1 MKPPTSFVQVL
12 LACLLLTM
20 LASCG
25 GSSAVPTEQQRQAAI
40 SQVPCLV
47 VMPVETDLREDQA
60 VKYDRAARL
69 EQGAAYMDTV
79 LTEQLNGRGHV
90 RVLSSRQLTALMP
103 ERGSD
108 RQDLIERIGSALKCN
123 AVLVTTLSRYQPRVG
138 GDYGVEQPASVVF
151 SMKLHDIRQ
160 DTVLWST
167 MFAETQQSLLSN
179 LMSFGRAVQRGFK
192 WVTAEEM
199 VEQGI
204 VDKIRECPYL

>member
-1 MKPPTSFVQVL
+1 MTLVQAM
-12 LACLLLTM
+12 LACLLLIA

-25 GSSAVPTEQQRQAAI
+25 GTSAVPTEEQRQAAI

-47 VMPVETDLREDQA
+47 VLPVEIDLQEDQE
-60 VKYDRAARL
+60 VLYDRAARL

-79 LTEQLNGRGHV
+79 LTEQLNGRSHV

-103 ERGSD
+103 EYGED
-108 RQDLIERIGSALKCN
+108 RQALIERIGSEVKCN

-138 GDYGVEQPASVVF
+138 GDFGVEQPTSVVF
-151 SMKLHDIRQ
+151 TMKLYDIRQ
-160 DTVLWST
+160 GTALWST

-179 LMSFGRAVQRGFK
+179 LMSFAQAVKRGFK

-204 VDKIRECPYL
+204 IDKIQECPYL

>member
-1 MKPPTSFVQVL
+1 M
-12 LACLLLTM
+12 LACVLLTM

-25 GSSAVPTEQQRQAAI
+25 GTSAPPTEQQRQAVV

-47 VMPVETDLREDQA
+47 VLPVETDLQEDQT

-79 LTEQLNGRGHV
+79 LAEQLNGRGHV
-90 RVLSSRQLTALMP
+90 RVVSSRQLAALMP

-108 RQDLIERIGSALKCN
+108 RTELIEHIGSQLKCN
-123 AVLVTTLSRYQPRVG
+123 AVLVTTLTRYQPRVG

-151 SMKLHDIRQ
+151 AMKLSDVRQ
-160 DTVLWST
+160 GTVLWST

-179 LMSFGRAVQRGFK
+179 LMSFGTALRRGFK
-192 WVTAEEM
+192 WITAEEM

-204 VDKIRECPYL
+204 VEKIRECPYL

>member
-12 LACLLLTM
+12 LACLLLTL

-25 GSSAVPTEQQRQAAI
+25 GSSAVPTEQQRQVAI

-103 ERGSD
+103 GRGSD

-123 AVLVTTLSRYQPRVG
+123 AVLVTTLSRYQPRIG
-138 GDYGVEQPASVVF
+138 GDYGIEQPASVVF

>member
-1 MKPPTSFVQVL
+1 VKPPTFFVQVL

-25 GSSAVPTEQQRQAAI
+25 GTSAVPTEQQRQVAI

-47 VMPVETDLREDQA
+47 VMPVETDLQEDQA

-69 EQGAAYMDTV
+69 EQGASYMDTV
-79 LTEQLNGRGHV
+79 LAEQLNGRGHV

>member
-1 MKPPTSFVQVL
+1 M
-12 LACLLLTM
+12 LACVLLTM

-25 GSSAVPTEQQRQAAI
+25 GTSAPPTEQQRQAAV
-40 SQVPCLV
+40 SRVPCLV
-47 VMPVETDLREDQA
+47 VLPVETDLQEDQA

-79 LTEQLNGRGHV
+79 LAEQLNGRGHV
-90 RVLSSRQLTALMP
+90 RVLSSRQLAALMP

-108 RQDLIERIGSALKCN
+108 RTELIERIGSQLKCN
-123 AVLVTTLSRYQPRVG
+123 AVLVTTLTRYQPRVG

-151 SMKLHDIRQ
+151 AMKLYDVRQ
-160 DTVLWST
+160 GRVLWST

-179 LMSFGRAVQRGFK
+179 LMSFGTALRRGFK
-192 WVTAEEM
+192 WITAEEM

-204 VDKIRECPYL
+204 IEKIRECPYL